1 MAVYRFWTLVADFEF
16 WRLVADSGFWTLVA
30 NFVFQTLVADFGFC
44 TKMTDFGFRT
54 VVVDSGF
61 WTLMADFE
69 FWTLVADLKFLT
81 LVVDVGFWAVMAYFG
96 FWPLE
101 ADYLQIIV
109 KRRRKLLKHSE
120 YFFLLCSVLSR
131 QKSSKC
137 HQIKTVKARSLICI
151 ANFFNALILYST
163 LSNVTTR
170 GVETLASPGKRSL
183 NIGLCRKNC
192 RHKSIRR
199 KGLSLELQCPPH
211 HQKCLVYVWVWRKQW
226 RRL

>member
-1 MAVYRFWTLVADFEF
+1 MFTLSFLF
-16 WRLVADSGFWTLVA
+16 ILS
-30 NFVFQTLVADFGFC
+30 VFQMNQTNN
-44 TKMTDFGFRT
+44 
-54 VVVDSGF
+54 
-61 WTLMADFE
+61 
-69 FWTLVADLKFLT
+69 
-81 LVVDVGFWAVMAYFG
+81 
-96 FWPLE
+96 
-101 ADYLQIIV
+101 
-109 KRRRKLLKHSE
+109 LL
-120 YFFLLCSVLSR
+120 SVLSR

-192 RHKSIRR
+192 RHKSLRR

-226 RRL
+226 RRLWGAHGRLLRYVSRYPFYCVFWISLR